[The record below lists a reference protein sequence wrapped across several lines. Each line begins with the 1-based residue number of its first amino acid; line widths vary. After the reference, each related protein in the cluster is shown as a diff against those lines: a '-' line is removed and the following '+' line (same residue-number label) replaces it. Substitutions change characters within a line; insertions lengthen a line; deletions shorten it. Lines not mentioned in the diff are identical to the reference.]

1 MNEKEIHELIDK
13 VPTFEGSKPIY
24 NPMETFVKY
33 VSQKEICHTSILAE
47 LLNPFGQHGLG
58 RSFLDAFLKEIE
70 CDETFEDVTIRTEM
84 PVRRILTDGS
94 GPRRIDICII
104 NNHNNDVVIIENK
117 LNNAKE
123 QYRQLED
130 YEAGSN
136 DKGFNVVKTVCLQGS
151 NFNNIGADINLSI
164 MDLARLLENAC
175 GNSCELQSYITLLK
189 NMGYKEKMNEEV
201 EKLLSLNNDTKDT
214 KDNPF
219 AKVRDISRLF
229 YNDEVSE
236 YCFNEIMSSLEK
248 LNKDCLKLIFQKNGP
263 KYFNNERYT
272 SLYIWDQ
279 YGCEKGRN
287 SGYRIELW
295 FFDYSRFEIWI
306 KGNSKSKRNLNI
318 DDYVLDK
325 RWNDYYGYKDGV
337 VFFHFPDKEE
347 WKTTMID
354 KIWNLIKE
362 LYSDMIKP

>member
-1 MNEKEIHELIDK
+1 
-13 VPTFEGSKPIY
+13 
-24 NPMETFVKY
+24 METFVEY
-33 VSQKEICHTSILAE
+33 VSQKEICHSSILAE
-47 LLNPFGQHGLG
+47 LLNPLGRHGLG

-70 CDETFEDVTIRTEM
+70 CNETFEDVTIQTEM
-84 PVRRILTDGS
+84 PVKRILTDGS

-136 DKGFNVVKTVCLQGS
+136 YKGFNVVKTVCLQG
-151 NFNNIGADINLSI
+151 NNPNGIGADIDLSI
-164 MDLARLLENAC
+164 MHLARLLENAC

-189 NMGYKEKMNEEV
+189 NMGRKERMKEEV

-214 KDNPF
+214 PF

-236 YCFNEIMSSLEK
+236 YCFNEIRSSLENMNK
-248 LNKDCLKLIFQKNGP
+248 GFLELNFSRKDNG
-263 KYFNNERYT
+263 YFNNERCT
-272 SLYIWDQ
+272 SLQIWNQ
-279 YGCEKGRN
+279 YGYEKGQN
-287 SGYRIELW
+287 SGYWIELW
-295 FFDYSRFEIWI
+295 FCDYSRFEIWI

-325 RWNDYYGYKDGV
+325 RWNDYYRYKEGV

>member
-1 MNEKEIHELIDK
+1 
-13 VPTFEGSKPIY
+13 
-24 NPMETFVKY
+24 METFVKY
-33 VSQKEICHTSILAE
+33 VSQKEICHSSILAE
-47 LLNPFGQHGLG
+47 LLNPLGRHGLE

-164 MDLARLLENAC
+164 MDLASLLENAC

-201 EKLLSLNNDTKDT
+201 EKLLSLNNDT

-248 LNKDCLKLIFQKNGP
+248 LNKDCLKLIFQRKDPG
-263 KYFNNERYT
+263 YFNNERCT
-272 SLYIWDQ
+272 FLQIWNQ
-279 YGCEKGRN
+279 YGYDKGSN
-287 SGYRIELW
+287 SGYWIELW
-295 FFDYSRFEIWI
+295 FCDYSRFEIWI
-306 KGNSKSKRNLNI
+306 KGNSEICPNI
-318 DDYVLDK
+318 DDYVHDE
-325 RWNDYYGYKDGV
+325 RWKGFYRYKDGV
-337 VFFHFPDKEE
+337 VTFPFPCND
-347 WKTTMID
+347 WNTTMID
-354 KIWNLIKE
+354 EIWKLIKK

>member
-1 MNEKEIHELIDK
+1 MNEKEILELIAK
-13 VPTFEGSKPIY
+13 VPAFEGSKPIY

-33 VSQKEICHTSILAE
+33 VSQKEICHSSILAD

-164 MDLARLLENAC
+164 MDLASLLENAC

-201 EKLLSLNNDTKDT
+201 EKLLSLNNDT

-248 LNKDCLKLIFQKNGP
+248 LNKDCLKLIFQRKDPG
-263 KYFNNERYT
+263 YFNNERCT
-272 SLYIWDQ
+272 FLQIWNQ
-279 YGCEKGRN
+279 YGYDKGSN
-287 SGYRIELW
+287 SGYWIELW
-295 FFDYSRFEIWI
+295 FCDYSRFEIWI
-306 KGNSKSKRNLNI
+306 KGNSEICPNI
-318 DDYVLDK
+318 DDYVHDE
-325 RWNDYYGYKDGV
+325 RWKGFYRYKDGV
-337 VFFHFPDKEE
+337 VTFPFPCND
-347 WKTTMID
+347 WNTTMID
-354 KIWNLIKE
+354 EIWKLIKK
-362 LYSDMIKP
+362 LYSDIIKP